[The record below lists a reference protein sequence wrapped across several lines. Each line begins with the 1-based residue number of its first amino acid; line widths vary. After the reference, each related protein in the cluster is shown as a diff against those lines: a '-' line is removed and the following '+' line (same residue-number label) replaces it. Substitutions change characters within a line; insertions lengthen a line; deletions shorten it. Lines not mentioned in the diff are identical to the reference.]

1 MYTGGRSFHWKYFQV
16 LAQLQEC
23 AATYTDSGRRQG
35 SSLFAAA
42 ATWGRTRTLA
52 AATCGRCQCMCSPIP
67 ATCGR
72 QLKLDKFA
80 RFFAGTIVSV
90 DRLIWHEQIKH
101 SCCQVRPTCLSVWH
115 HNGVSVELML
125 MLRSHTRCFFHW
137 YPPKKYGKPWLGEST
152 LT

>member
-42 ATWGRTRTLA
+42 ATCGRTRTLP

-80 RFFAGTIVSV
+80 RFFCRHNCLGRSPDLAWADQTQLLPSEANVSV
-90 DRLIWHEQIKH
+90 
-101 SCCQVRPTCLSVWH
+101 CLTSQRSVCRV
-115 HNGVSVELML
+115 NVNVEKPY
-125 MLRSHTRCFFHW
+125 RVFFFTGT
-137 YPPKKYGKPWLGEST
+137 PLKSMENLD
-152 LT
+152 